1 MKAVILAI
9 IGVIAAAMG
18 YFAFQG
24 ECPGGQVF
32 AGEAECRARLGAEAA
47 LCGPAFRAADVAAT
61 LDYAPFPNQ
70 TDCQMQFPVCQPH
83 ARVVGGF
90 VPVPRGV
97 CVAKGKAG
105 TAVYERYGQR
115 IPSK

>member
-1 MKAVILAI
+1 MKAVVLALM
-9 IGVIAAAMG
+9 GVVAAVMG

-24 ECPGGQVF
+24 ECPGGKVY
-32 AGEAECRARLGAEAA
+32 ATEAECRAGGIADAFCKASFAEAK
-47 LCGPAFRAADVAAT
+47 RSAT

-70 TDCQMQFPVCQPH
+70 GDCQHQFPLCEPH

-97 CVAKGKAG
+97 CVAGGEAGKP
-105 TAVYERYGQR
+105 VYERYGQR
-115 IPSK
+115 ISSK

>member
-1 MKAVILAI
+1 MKSIILILIGAV
-9 IGVIAAAMG
+9 AAAMG

-24 ECPGGQVF
+24 ECTSGKVY
-32 AGEAECRARLGAEAA
+32 ATEAACRAGGIAEAFCA
-47 LCGPAFRAADVAAT
+47 VSFTEARRSAT

-70 TDCQMQFPVCQPH
+70 SDCQLQFPLCEPH

-97 CVAKGKAG
+97 CVARGEAGKP
-105 TAVYERYGQR
+105 VYERYGQR
-115 IPSK
+115 LNPQ